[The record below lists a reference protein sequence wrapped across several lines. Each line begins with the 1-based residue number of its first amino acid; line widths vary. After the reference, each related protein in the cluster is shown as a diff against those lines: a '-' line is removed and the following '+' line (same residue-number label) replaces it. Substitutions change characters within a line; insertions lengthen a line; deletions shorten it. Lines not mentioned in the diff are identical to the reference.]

1 MPAHSHGDVSHDH
14 PDAAPGHTHD
24 ATPVQPTP
32 VDTAPV
38 DATPVATTP
47 PPGEPTEAVTG
58 PAATPTA
65 AAVATTGFLLRAVL
79 TAAGAAGIIGGAFL
93 GWLTFG
99 GQSTAEG
106 TRAPVAVF
114 WSNLADVDPAR
125 FTTSAGLVLMVL
137 GLVALIG
144 LALPTGWLTRL
155 AGALAIIAFV
165 LFLVSVIRVT
175 REDVGGL
182 AELGVGNIGIGM
194 WLILAGGVLA
204 VVGGFF
210 GARPRPVATA

>member
-14 PDAAPGHTHD
+14 DDAAPGHTHD
-24 ATPVQPTP
+24 AEPVETTPTETTP
-32 VDTAPV
+32 AY
-38 DATPVATTP
+38 TTP

-58 PAATPTA
+58 PEPAPTA

-79 TAAGAAGIIGGAFL
+79 TVAGAAGIIGGAFL
-93 GWLTFG
+93 GWLQFD
-99 GQSTAEG
+99 GQTGAEG
-106 TRAPVAVF
+106 IRAPVAVF
-114 WSNLADVDPAR
+114 WSNLTDVDPAS
-125 FTTSAGLVLMVL
+125 FTTSAGLVLIVL

-165 LFLVSVIRVT
+165 LFVISVIRVSS
-175 REDVGGL
+175 EDTGGL
-182 AELGVGNIGIGM
+182 VELGLGNIGIGM
-194 WLILAGGVLA
+194 WLILAGGILA

-210 GARPRPVATA
+210 GARARTLATA